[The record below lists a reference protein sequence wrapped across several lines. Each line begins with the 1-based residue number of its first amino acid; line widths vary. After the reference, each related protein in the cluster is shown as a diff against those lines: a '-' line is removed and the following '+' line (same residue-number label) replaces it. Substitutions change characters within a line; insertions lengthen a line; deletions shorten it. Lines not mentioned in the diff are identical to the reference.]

1 MKKWQIL
8 KSVLYLISAVF
19 IFIFNEAIMPYVGI
33 AVGAIVCMY
42 AAEELIVIT
51 AQGKFFKDVYHL
63 FDGISQL
70 LIGIIMFLVS
80 GDIVKVCLVWG
91 VWSILRESKE
101 MSEAIDKLSQKKFG
115 IINIIESIVIIA
127 LSFVMILEPGER
139 HAHLHV
145 ILLGAE
151 LVIVVLFYFVE
162 ELRDSFF
169 GRGKSATDNSGDN
182 YDEEIT
188 I

>member
-1 MKKWQIL
+1 
-8 KSVLYLISAVF
+8 
-19 IFIFNEAIMPYVGI
+19 MPYVGI

-42 AAEELIVIT
+42 AAEELIVI
-51 AQGKFFKDVYHL
+51 AVQGKFFKDAYHL
-63 FDGISQL
+63 FDGLSQL
-70 LIGIIMFLVS
+70 LIGIILFLVS

-101 MSEAIDKLSQKKFG
+101 MAEAIDQLSQKKFG
-115 IINIIESIVIIA
+115 IINIVESIVIIA
-127 LSFVMILEPGER
+127 LSFVMILEPSER

-151 LVIVVLFYFVE
+151 LVIVVLFYFAE
-162 ELRDSFF
+162 ELRDRFL
-169 GRGKSATDNSGDN
+169 GRGKSVTDNSGN
-182 YDEEIT
+182 NGDEEIT